1 MLRGTSDVRLF
12 EPLDTESAIAVHGDT
27 VRSIDQQYQP

>member
-12 EPLDTESAIAVHGDT
+12 EPLDTGVWIAVHGDA